1 VPAADLLRSLTHAI
15 GGGAVLAPGEATAPY
30 LRERRGLFQ
39 GQAAAV
45 VRPADTAGV
54 AATVRICREHGAA
67 VVPVGGN
74 TGLCGGAVGAADS
87 VLLSLERLD
96 RIRDVDAEGF
106 TLTAEAGCTLATVQ
120 RAADGAGRLFPLS
133 YAAEAE
139 CQIGGNLATNA
150 GGMNVV
156 RYGNARDLVLGV
168 EVVLADGRV
177 WDGLRRLR
185 KDNSGY
191 DLKDLFIGAEG
202 TLGIITAAVLKLFPA
217 PRHRAT
223 ALLALDD
230 PAAAVALLARLRA
243 ASGDAVTTCEL
254 MGRTPLAFALEHGR
268 GCSEPFAAAH
278 PWYLLVEL
286 TSSRRRD
293 DLPGLLGEA
302 LDAPDAPLREW
313 RLAADAATAAAFWR
327 LRNGI
332 PEAQKGAGAS
342 IKNDISVPVSRVPA
356 LIEEAGQAVAER
368 APGVRICAFGHVGD
382 GNIHF
387 NLTRP
392 EDGDDEAFLARWA
405 ELTRCVH
412 DVALRLGGSFAAE
425 HGIGR
430 LKPAEVSRLKDPV
443 EQDLMHALKSALDPA
458 DRLNPG
464 KVVPPRP

>member
-1 VPAADLLRSLTHAI
+1 MAAGDLLETLTDAL
-15 GGGAVLAPGEATAPY
+15 GADAVLRPGSAMAPY
-30 LRERRGLFQ
+30 LRERRGLYQ
-39 GQAAAV
+39 GRAAAV
-45 VRPADTAGV
+45 VRPADTAAV
-54 AATVRICREHGAA
+54 AAAVRLCREHGAA
-67 VVPVGGN
+67 VVPQGGN
-74 TGLCGGAVGAADS
+74 TGLCGGAVGDADA

-96 RIRDVDAEGF
+96 RIRRVDAEDF
-106 TLTAEAGCTLATVQ
+106 TLTADAGCTLAAVQ
-120 RAADGAGRLFPLS
+120 QAAADAGRLFPLS

-150 GGMNVV
+150 GGMNVL
-156 RYGNARDLVLGV
+156 RYGNARDLVLGI

-177 WDGLRRLR
+177 WNGLRRLR

-202 TLGIITAAVLKLFPA
+202 TLGIITAAVLKLFPQ

-230 PAAAVALLARLRA
+230 PAAAVTLLARLRE

-254 MGRTPLAFALEHGR
+254 MGRTPLAFALDYGE
-268 GCSEPFAAAH
+268 GCVEPFDAAY

-286 TSSRRRD
+286 TSSRRHD
-293 DLPGLLGEA
+293 DLPGLLADA
-302 LDAPDAPLREW
+302 LDAPNAAVREW
-313 RLAADAATAAAFWR
+313 RLAASAGEAAAFWH
-327 LRNGI
+327 LRNSI
-332 PEAQKGAGAS
+332 PGAQKGAGAS
-342 IKNDISVPVSRVPA
+342 IKNDVSVPVSRVPA
-356 LIEEAGQAVAER
+356 LIEEAGRAVAAR

-392 EDGDDEAFLARWA
+392 EDGDDDAFLARWE

-412 DVALRLGGSFAAE
+412 DVTVQLEGSFAAE

-430 LKPAEVSRLKDPV
+430 LKPAEVARLKDPV
-443 EQDLMHALKSALDPA
+443 EQELMRALKAALDPA

-464 KVVPPRP
+464 KVVPPRS